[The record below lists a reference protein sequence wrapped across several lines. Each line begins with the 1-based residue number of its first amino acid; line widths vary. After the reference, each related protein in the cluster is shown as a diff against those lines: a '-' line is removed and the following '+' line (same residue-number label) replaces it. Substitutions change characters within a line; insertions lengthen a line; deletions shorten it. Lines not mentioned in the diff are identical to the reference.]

1 MARNLRTILLPLM
14 LLVALATA
22 GAGKKAGAAA
32 RSAAPGT
39 APVKVT
45 SVEGIT
51 EYRLSNGLRV
61 LLFPDQTKPTV
72 TVNLTYTVGSRH
84 EGYGETGMA
93 HLLEHLMFKGTP
105 SHQGIPQE
113 MKAHGANYNASTW
126 FDRTNYFEVLP
137 ANEENLKFALG
148 LEADRM
154 IHSHIAQKDL
164 DSEMTV
170 VRNEFEAGENDPANI
185 LEERV
190 ISTAYLWHN
199 YGHSTI
205 GSREDIERVPIDRLQ
220 AFYRNFYQP
229 DNTVLLIAGK
239 FDEAKALAQ
248 VSAAF
253 GSIPRPARKL
263 QQTYTVEPVQDGE
276 RSVTLRRVGD
286 VQSVC
291 MLYHVPATAHPDYAA
306 VQVLAHILADTPSG
320 RLYKALVETKKATAV
335 SSDLLE
341 MHDPAFLDF
350 QASVRQEQSLD
361 AARDAMSATIEA
373 LKTTPVS
380 KEEADRART
389 SLLKNLE
396 LTLNAPDRVGLA
408 MSELI
413 GAGDWR
419 LFFINRDNLRKVTP
433 EDVQRVAVAY
443 LKTSNRTVG
452 EFIPDPKP
460 DRSQIPPTPQIA
472 SLVDNYKGDA
482 PIAAGEAFDPSPA
495 NIESR
500 TSRPTLPSGLQLA
513 LLSKKTRGNTV
524 VVNLTV
530 RFGDEKSLMN
540 LSTAAQ
546 AAGEML
552 QRGTTRHT
560 RQQLKDEF
568 DRLKAQIKVVAAP
581 TSVNVTAETTHD
593 NLPAVL
599 ALIAEMLKS
608 PSFPQ
613 SELDTWKQVNLTA
626 AEEQRTDPQAVAQKA
641 YGRHLNDY
649 PMGDVRYVTTPAED
663 IASVNKLTL
672 DDIKTFYKSFLGASA
687 GELAVVGD
695 FDPKPLVAQA
705 TELFGNWK
713 STSAF
718 TRVPRLY
725 QDIAPVSQSFETP
738 DKANALFLA
747 GLNLH
752 LSDDDPSY
760 PALVI
765 ANSVLGGG
773 GLYSRLGSRIRQ
785 KEGLSYGVGTFLNVS
800 SFDQAGNLTTFA
812 IYAPQNA
819 SRLETAFHE
828 EIARALKDG
837 FTQQEVDEAKKG
849 YLESRKLQR
858 AQDAGLARTLGNE
871 LYAHRTLQWDAQ
883 FEQKVSALTLDEVN
897 AALRKWIDPAK
908 ITIIKAGDFAKAATA
923 AAPVK

>member
-1 MARNLRTILLPLM
+1 MAKYFRTILLPL
-14 LLVALATA
+14 LFFVAIGTYGEQKKS
-22 GAGKKAGAAA
+22 GAPAKSEGG
-32 RSAAPGT
+32 GG
-39 APVKVT
+39 APVRVT

-51 EYRLSNGLRV
+51 EYRLGNGLRV

-72 TVNLTYTVGSRH
+72 TVNITYTVGSRH

-93 HLLEHLMFKGTP
+93 HLLEHMAFKGTP
-105 SHQGIPQE
+105 SHKVIPQE
-113 MKAHGANYNASTW
+113 LKAHGAIYNASTW
-126 FDRTNYFEVLP
+126 FDRTNYFEILP

-154 IHSHIAQKDL
+154 IHSFIARKDL

-190 ISTAYLWHN
+190 LSTAYLWHN

-220 AFYRNFYQP
+220 AFYHNYYQP
-229 DNTVLLIAGK
+229 DNAVLLIAGK

-248 VSAAF
+248 VRTAF
-253 GSIPRPARKL
+253 GSIPRPTRKL
-263 QQTYTVEPVQDGE
+263 QATYTVEPVQDGE
-276 RSVTLRRVGD
+276 RSVILRRVGD

-291 MLYHVPATAHPDYAA
+291 MVYHVPATAHPDYAA

-320 RLYKALVETKKATAV
+320 RLYKALVETKKATDV
-335 SSDLLE
+335 GSDLLE
-341 MHDPAFLDF
+341 MHDPAFLAF
-350 QASVRQEQSLD
+350 QSSVRQEQSLD
-361 AARDAMSATIEA
+361 AARDTMSATIEA
-373 LKTTPVS
+373 LKTSPVS
-380 KEEADRART
+380 KEEVDRAKA
-389 SLLKNLE
+389 SLLKNIE

-433 EDVQRVAVAY
+433 EDVQRVAIAY
-443 LKTSNRTVG
+443 LKPSNRTVG

-460 DRSQIPPTPQIA
+460 DRSVIPATPSIA
-472 SLVDNYKGDA
+472 SLVDNYKGDT
-482 PIAAGEAFDPSPA
+482 PIAAGEAFDPSPT

-500 TSRPTLPSGLQLA
+500 TARSTLPTGLQLA
-513 LLSKKTRGNTV
+513 LLTKKTRGNTV
-524 VVNLTV
+524 VANLTI

-540 LSTAAQ
+540 LSTVAEATG
-546 AAGEML
+546 AML
-552 QRGTTRHT
+552 QRGTANHT

-568 DRLKAQIKVVAAP
+568 DRLKAR
-581 TSVNVTAETTHD
+581 VNVAGGPASVTITAETTRD
-593 NLPAVL
+593 NLPAVM
-599 ALIAEMLKS
+599 ALIAEILEQ

-613 SELDTWKQVNLTA
+613 SELDTWKQENLAA
-626 AEEQRTDPQAVAQKA
+626 AEEQRTDPQAVAQTA
-641 YGRHLNDY
+641 FGRHMGDY
-649 PMGDVRYVTTPAED
+649 PKGDVRYTSTPEED
-663 IASVNKLTL
+663 IADINALTL
-672 DDIKTFYKSFLGASA
+672 DDVKKFYKSFLGASA

-695 FDPKPLVAQA
+695 FDAKTLVPQA
-705 TELFGNWK
+705 TQLFGNWK
-713 STSAF
+713 SPSTF

-725 QDIAPVSQSFETP
+725 QDIAPVNQSFETP

-747 GLNLH
+747 GFNLH
-752 LSDDDPSY
+752 IRDDNPEY

-765 ANSVLGGG
+765 ANSILGGG

-785 KEGLSYGVGTFLNVS
+785 KEGLSYGVGSGVNAS
-800 SFDQAGNLTTFA
+800 SFDEAGSFTTFA

-819 SRLETAFHE
+819 ARLETAFRE

-849 YLESRKLQR
+849 YLESRKVQR
-858 AQDAGLARTLGNE
+858 AQDAALARTLDNE
-871 LYAHRTLQWDAQ
+871 LFSHRTMQWDEK
-883 FEQKVSALTLDEVN
+883 FEQKVAGLTLDEVN
-897 AALRKWIDPAK
+897 AALRKWIDPSK
-908 ITIIKAGDFAKAATA
+908 ITIVKAGDFAKSATA
-923 AAPVK
+923 APLK